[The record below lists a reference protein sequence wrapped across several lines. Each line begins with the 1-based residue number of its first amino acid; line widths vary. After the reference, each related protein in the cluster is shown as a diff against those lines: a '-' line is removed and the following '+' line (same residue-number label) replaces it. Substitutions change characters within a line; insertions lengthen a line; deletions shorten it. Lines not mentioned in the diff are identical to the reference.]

1 MHRRQYIKR
10 LKERERSY
18 AKTSRVE
25 QRRTRQGKEESERER
40 PKLVDS
46 VVGQREDAKAKI
58 FFIESFTLK
67 SV

>member
-40 PKLVDS
+40 ERETNR
-46 VVGQREDAKAKI
+46 QRIKRCK
-58 FFIESFTLK
+58 
-67 SV
+67 V